1 MKSILIP
8 SIVLFTFI
16 SCTFGQV
23 HALPAQSALERFTIQ
38 AADGFGPSTGKLAD
52 VPGRPEAKGVL
63 LPAGAGQYHCCEVD
77 LKHTFSPGRYKIE
90 YTLFAPGN
98 NPAAIALY
106 TISASNQ
113 HFQITYPR
121 SCAPGQ
127 TQICQTFFFATR
139 PFSRLGIKKMDKSP
153 TLSQGVS
160 QIVITDLKQK
170 TYPRLEGY
178 WTVTQYAAPWGLR
191 SEPIESKL
199 KKARSTISSDF
210 ESALAVLP
218 EVESWLDR
226 RSAAADLCGR
236 ADNLLRVGRLLNSS
250 TSKSEVERYYTKA
263 KDFSPDQLQSFEKS
277 LNTFQADLENS
288 AGGIV
293 RSELG
298 TDIFTWIKAWS
309 LVGVDGTF
317 EYSEPTPYQRK
328 FMEPGQ
334 PVDLES
340 TWTTSI
346 YRGRNLTVTYSLLT
360 PLITV
365 DVTGEEFRFNFNGE
379 KFQQPADFK
388 SLSQKGWFSIASPEK
403 VFLFVLNRKPKDIIW
418 SADRFVIRFDG
429 QAAVGYL
436 KLSTTFKKTSI
447 DLLALFYQKLLLKQ
461 PVQCV
466 QIQKGNSIEQIFEYQ
481 LRPCDWPVK
490 PLTIAPVPH
499 LAMLSLDPKSKLRI
513 KMNQPVTHTKDGWGY
528 VNNSDRF
535 RYQIPEIPR
544 AGTFGINFWNDE
556 TNPDMYKEVRGLGC
570 RNIRLICG
578 AGSADRWDWKDLD
591 PLRKRLQNNLQWA
604 KDAGG
609 LKVGIEMHGNWFPEG
624 LNGVKGFSDPKLLA
638 EFIKRWKQ
646 IIDWTK
652 GYRDV
657 VGWFDLQNE
666 PDICYERESVKPYH
680 VFMRKAVKALRPP
693 AGNIPILVE
702 ACNNANPVGLQ
713 FWEDMGDPNIIVG
726 YHDYWPHMFT
736 HQRVVEPGDP
746 AMPAVFYPSFMP
758 MIEWTTP
765 SWNNDSPNFHYWDRW
780 KCDGISLPAFQL
792 IIQKGCRLDCGE
804 YGVVGYA
811 GETSKR
817 SGSLWLQH
825 SMQRFGRLGINHNVY
840 GYNGGFT
847 WNVPEF
853 KQAVIEFWKKQ

>member
-1 MKSILIP
+1 MKAVFLT
-8 SIVLFTFI
+8 VMATVMFI
-16 SCTFGQV
+16 SCVFGQV
-23 HALPAQSALERFTIQ
+23 HALPVQSAPDKFTFQ
-38 AADGFGPSTGKLAD
+38 AADGFGSSTGKLAN
-52 VPGRPEAKGVL
+52 VPGQPGVKGVQL
-63 LPAGAGQYHCCEVD
+63 AADAGQYHCCEVD

-90 YTLFAPGN
+90 YTLFATGE

-106 TISASNQ
+106 TILANNQ

-121 SCAPGQ
+121 SCAAGQ
-127 TQICQTFFFATR
+127 TQTCQTFFFATR
-139 PFSRLGIKKMDKSP
+139 SFSKLGIKKMDKSP
-153 TLSQGVS
+153 TPSQGIS

-178 WTVTQYAAPWGLR
+178 WTVTQYPAPWGLR
-191 SEPIESKL
+191 NEPIESKL
-199 KKARSTISSDF
+199 NKARATILNDF
-210 ESALAVLP
+210 EAALAVLP
-218 EVESWLDR
+218 EVEAWLDR
-226 RSAAADLCGR
+226 RSAAAELCGR
-236 ADNLLRVGRLLNSS
+236 ADNLLRVHRLLNCS
-250 TSKSEVERYYTKA
+250 TSKSEVEQYYPKV
-263 KDFSPDQLQSFEKS
+263 KDFKPEQLGKFEKA
-277 LNTFQADLENS
+277 LDGFQSELEKS
-288 AGGIV
+288 VGGIV
-293 RSELG
+293 RPEVG

-328 FMEPGQ
+328 FMVPGQ
-334 PVDLES
+334 RVDLES

-346 YRGRNLTVTYSLLT
+346 YRGPNLTVTYSLLT

-365 DVTGEEFRFNFNGE
+365 DVTSKEFQFNFNGE
-379 KFQQPADFK
+379 KFQCPADFK

-403 VFLFVLNRKPKDIIW
+403 VFLFVLNRKPKDINW
-418 SADRFVIRFDG
+418 STDRFVIRFDG
-429 QAAVGYL
+429 EATVGYL
-436 KLSTTFKKTSI
+436 KLPTPLKKTAI
-447 DLLALFYQKLLLKQ
+447 DLTAVFYQKLLLKQ
-461 PVQCV
+461 PIQCV
-466 QIQKGNSIEQIFEYQ
+466 QIQKGNSVEQIFEYRE
-481 LRPCDWPVK
+481 RPCDWPIK

-513 KMNQPVTHTKDGWGY
+513 KLNQPIARAKDGWGY
-528 VNNSDRF
+528 VDNSDRF

-544 AGTFGINFWNDE
+544 AETFGINFWNDE
-556 TNPDMYKEVRGLGC
+556 SNADMYKEVRKLGC
-570 RNIRLICG
+570 RTIRLICG
-578 AGSADRWDWKDLD
+578 AGSGDRWDWKNLE
-591 PLRKRLQNNLQWA
+591 PLRKRLQNNLQWT
-604 KDAGG
+604 KDASG
-609 LKVGIEMHGNWFPEG
+609 LKVGIEMHGNWVPDG

-646 IIDWTK
+646 TIEWTK
-652 GYRDV
+652 DYRDV

-666 PDICYERESVKPYH
+666 PHICYENESVKPYH
-680 VFMRKAVKALRPP
+680 DFMRNMVKALRPT

-702 ACNNANPVGLQ
+702 ACNDANPVGLQ
-713 FWEDMGDPNIIVG
+713 FWEDMGDPNVIVG

-765 SWNNDSPNFHYWDRW
+765 SWNNNSPEFHYWDRW

-811 GETSKR
+811 GETSKY
-817 SGSLWLQH
+817 SGSLWMQH
-825 SMQRFGRLGINHNVY
+825 SLQRFKRMGINHNMY
-840 GYNGGFT
+840 GYHGGFT

-853 KQAVIEFWKKQ
+853 KRTVIEFWKNQ